1 MVQILFN
8 PDTTPQNADLDANFT
23 ELYGKTAWATTG
35 IGYATGA
42 GGTVTQAT
50 SKSTAVILNKL
61 TGAITMNAASLA
73 GSTSISFQLTNSTI
87 VATDVVSCALKNGT
101 GAGGAYLIQAQ
112 ADAGAA
118 VIHVRN
124 LTGGALAEAIVI
136 SFIVLKAQTT

>member
-1 MVQILFN
+1 MAQVLFAT
-8 PDTTPQNADLDANFT
+8 DTTPSLVDLDANIT
-23 ELYGKTAWATTG
+23 ELYNKTAWSTTG
-35 IGYATGA
+35 IGYAVGA

-50 SKSTAVILNKL
+50 SKSTAVVLNKL

-101 GAGGAYLIQAQ
+101 GSGGAYLIQAQ

-136 SFIVLKAQTT
+136 SFIVHKAQTT